1 MTDASCPLCC
11 PAGELLLWRDDFC
24 RVIRVDEPD
33 YPGYCRVIVNA
44 HLRELTDLDRADQYR
59 LWNVVAAV
67 ESTLR
72 EIMRPDKIN
81 LASLGN
87 QVPHLHWHVIPR
99 WQSDATFPD
108 PIWTRRRREIGP
120 SLKGIEGREL
130 TQNLQRRLQAILQS

>member
-1 MTDASCPLCC
+1 MTDATCPLCC
-11 PAGELLLWRDDFC
+11 PVGELLLWRDDFC
-24 RVIRVDEPD
+24 RMIQVDEPD

-72 EIMRPDKIN
+72 EIVRPDKIN

-99 WQSDATFPD
+99 WQTDATFPD
-108 PIWTRRRREIGP
+108 PIWAPRRRQAAPGCSVIDCRDLAARLRQRLRDILGP
-120 SLKGIEGREL
+120 
-130 TQNLQRRLQAILQS
+130 